1 MRFQHKT
8 LGLLLGGLLS
18 TIASPAVAQHAAG
31 FGSPYVPINGHTGII
46 QEPFNTAQTY
56 EGVNRI
62 AVALGVGRA
71 RNTKVYRMEAVGN
84 IERGMP
90 VTVQY
95 APESL
100 ASAIDPI
107 DSGGVAIAEGR
118 VTSVDRVHGRI
129 GVKYD
134 NGRSETL
141 RVSEHAASGS
151 GTLDVKGRRVMVTTS
166 NKSGQQVVQYFKRKD

>member
-18 TIASPAVAQHAAG
+18 TIASPAQAQNAAG
-31 FGSPYVPINGHTGII
+31 FGSPYVAIHGRTGII
-46 QEPFNTAQTY
+46 QEGINTDQTWD
-56 EGVNRI
+56 GVNRI
-62 AVALGVGRA
+62 AVALGVA
-71 RNTKVYRMEAVGN
+71 RPRSTKVYKMEAVGN

-90 VTVQY
+90 VTVHY

-107 DSGGVAIAEGR
+107 DSSGVAVAEGR
-118 VTSVDRVHGRI
+118 VTSVDRVHGLV
-129 GVKYD
+129 GVKYS

-141 RVSEHAASGS
+141 RVSEHSASGS
-151 GTLDVKGRRVMVTTS
+151 GTLDVKGHRVTVTTS

>member
-18 TIASPAVAQHAAG
+18 TIASPVVAQEAAG
-31 FGSPYVPINGHTGII
+31 FGSPYVPIQGHTGIY
-46 QEPFNTAQTY
+46 QERINTDQMY

-62 AVALGVGRA
+62 AVALNLA
-71 RNTKVYRMEAVGN
+71 RDRNRKVYKMEAVGN

-90 VTVQY
+90 ITVQY

-107 DSGGVAIAEGR
+107 DSSGVAVAEGR
-118 VTSVDRVHGRI
+118 VTSVDRVRGRI
-129 GVKYD
+129 GVKYTD
-134 NGRSETL
+134 GRTELL
-141 RVSEHAASGS
+141 RVTEHGASSS
-151 GTLDVKGRRVMVTTS
+151 GTLEVKGKRVIVTTS
-166 NKSGQQVVQYFKRKD
+166 NKSGQPVVQYFKRKD